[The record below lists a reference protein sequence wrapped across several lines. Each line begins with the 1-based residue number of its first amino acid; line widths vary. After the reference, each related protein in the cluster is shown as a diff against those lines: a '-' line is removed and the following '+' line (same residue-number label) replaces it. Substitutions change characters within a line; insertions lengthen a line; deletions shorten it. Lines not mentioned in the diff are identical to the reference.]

1 MIFRSP
7 LPDIE
12 IPDVPLASFVLG
24 SAARFG
30 DRPALVDGT
39 SGRVTT
45 YAELLSSVRAAA
57 SGLARRGL
65 TKGDVIAI
73 FSPNLPEYITAFY
86 AAASLGAIVTPV
98 NPTYTVEE
106 VAKQLS
112 DAGAKFVVTIPQ
124 LLGTAREAS
133 KNARVEELFVF
144 GEAEGATPFA
154 SLLEEDGE
162 VPEVEIDPREDI
174 VALPYSSGTTG
185 VCKGVML
192 THRNLVANLSQI
204 RASGHDLS
212 NDTLVCVLP
221 LFHIYGLVAIANLA
235 LLSGAKVVML
245 PRFDFAQLLKVMQDY
260 RVTFA
265 HLVPPVILALSKQP
279 VVADYDLSSL
289 RTIFS
294 GAAPLG
300 AELSG
305 ACEARL
311 GCEVIQGYGMTEA
324 SPATHITAPGRG
336 RAGSVGPCVPNME
349 CKLVSVET
357 GEEAAGP
364 RERGEIYVR
373 GPQVMKGYL
382 NRPDATAQTV
392 DADGW
397 LHTGDVGYV
406 DEDGYFFIVDRAKEL
421 IKYKAFQVA
430 PAELEALLLTHPSV
444 ADAAVVPSPD
454 EEAGEV
460 PKAFVV
466 VREGRGLTE
475 TEVLSFVAS
484 HVAPHKKVR
493 RVEFVSQIPK
503 SPSGKILR
511 RLLVEREREREVEKQ
526 GKKERDNSEEPRRGA
541 GD

>member
-7 LPDIE
+7 LPDVE
-12 IPDVPLASFVLG
+12 IPDVPLARFVLRE
-24 SAARFG
+24 AARFA

-39 SGRVTT
+39 SGRVMT
-45 YAELLSSVRAAA
+45 YAQLEHSVRRAAA
-57 SGLARRGL
+57 GFARRGL
-65 TKGDVIAI
+65 TKGDVVAI
-73 FSPNLPEYITAFY
+73 FSPNLPEYIVAFY
-86 AAASLGAIVTPV
+86 AVASLGAIVTPV
-98 NPTYTVEE
+98 NPTYTIEE
-106 VAKQLS
+106 VAKQFA
-112 DAGAKFVVTIPQ
+112 DAGAKYVVTIPQ
-124 LLGTAREAS
+124 LLGTAREAAARS
-133 KNARVEELFVF
+133 RVEELFVF
-144 GEAEGATPFA
+144 GECEGATPFA
-154 SLLEEDGE
+154 SLLEGDGE
-162 VPEVEIDPREDI
+162 APEVEIDPREDL
-174 VALPYSSGTTG
+174 VVLPYSSGTTG

-265 HLVPPVILALSKQP
+265 HLVPPIILALTKQP
-279 VVADYDLSSL
+279 AVADYDLSSV

-300 AELSG
+300 VELSRE
-305 ACEARL
+305 CEARL

-324 SPATHITAPGRG
+324 SPATHITSPGSG

-357 GEEAAGP
+357 GEEVSGAG
-364 RERGEIYVR
+364 ERGEVCVR

-382 NRPDATAQTV
+382 NCPDATAQTL
-392 DADGW
+392 DAEGW
-397 LHTGDVGYV
+397 LHTGDVAYA
-406 DEDGYFFIVDRAKEL
+406 DEDGYFFVVDRAKEL

-430 PAELEALLLTHPSV
+430 PAELEALLLTHPSI

-466 VREGRGLTE
+466 VREGHGLTE
-475 TEVLSFVAS
+475 VDVLTFVAA

-493 RVEFVSQIPK
+493 RVEFIPQVPK

-511 RLLVEREREREVEKQ
+511 RLLVERER
-526 GKKERDNSEEPRRGA
+526 RRGPLS
-541 GD
+541 